1 MYRNRG
7 RSNSSGDDS
16 AMILILIL
24 VVVLIIGGFA
34 WWYVT
39 TSKTTPPAAA
49 EQKQITEAPMAST
62 VTTPTT
68 SSGSGTGGKF
78 EGQLD
83 LIGSYRTEALGAYSV
98 RSIYSG
104 YSGPILRVR
113 RTGGAGTGDEE
124 SFFQKEKDG
133 PLVSMSGKTVGEFLG
148 AGNAGVVTIWYDQS
162 GKNRH
167 ITMRSGWPKYWEEN
181 AGSNAD
187 KVYLKFDNT
196 KMSFDD
202 DEETDTK
209 IALANYRNLV
219 IVANENIFVGP
230 MEQRIMRGNLTDVYF
245 FKSVVGTAQLQ
256 SLQRSKKFPLKIVS
270 TPGDVS
276 VAGESR
282 IRVDPDSRDVT
293 VINNTKGPF
302 GVFLK
307 TPAGTKQVIR
317 ASVPGNGQTTV
328 LRDVNGVMPGAT
340 LYIGTNKDANPIAQ
354 VVIPMTVVKGLL
366 DGDLASKKLYV
377 KNLQPSTA
385 VVNIYERNYNGS
397 IAPNPIHS
405 NIKQSDSNKA
415 YSVPSMKKGSRYI
428 IGPTKDVEVGSWTA

>member
-7 RSNSSGDDS
+7 RSNSGDDS

-49 EQKQITEAPMAST
+49 QQTPIVEAPMAFTMTS
-62 VTTPTT
+62 PTT
-68 SSGSGTGGKF
+68 DSGTGGGKF
-78 EGQLD
+78 EGPLD
-83 LIGSYRTEALGAYSV
+83 MIGSYRTEALGVYSV
-98 RSIYSG
+98 RNVYSG

-113 RTGGAGTGDEE
+113 RSATAGAGDEE

-133 PLVSMSGKTVGEFLG
+133 PLVSMSGKTVGEFIG
-148 AGNAGVVTIWYDQS
+148 AGNQGVISIWYDQS
-162 GKNRH
+162 GKGRH
-167 ITMRSGWPKYWEEN
+167 ITMRSGWPRIETET

-187 KVYLKFDNT
+187 KHYLKFDNT
-196 KMSFDD
+196 RMSFDD
-202 DEETDTK
+202 DEEKDTK

-230 MEQRIMRGNLTDVYF
+230 MEQRVMRGNLTDVYF

-256 SLQRSKKFPLKIVS
+256 SLQRSKRFPLKIVS

-276 VAGESR
+276 AAGESR
-282 IRVDPDSRDVT
+282 IDVNPDSRDVT
-293 VINNTKGPF
+293 VINNTKVPF

-340 LYIGTNKDANPIAQ
+340 LYIGANKDANPIAQ
-354 VVIPMTVVKGLL
+354 VVIPATVVKGML
-366 DGDLASKKLYV
+366 DGDLTSKKLYV

-385 VVNIYERNYNGS
+385 VVNIYERNANGS
-397 IAPNPIHS
+397 IAPNAIHN

-415 YSVPSMKKGSRYI
+415 YPVPSMKKGSRYI
-428 IGPTKDVEVGSWTA
+428 IGPTKDVEVSSWTA